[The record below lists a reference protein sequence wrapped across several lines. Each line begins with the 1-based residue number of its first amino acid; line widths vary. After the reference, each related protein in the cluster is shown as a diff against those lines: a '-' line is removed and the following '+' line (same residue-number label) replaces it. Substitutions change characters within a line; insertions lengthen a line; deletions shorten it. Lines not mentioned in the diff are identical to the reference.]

1 MRGSTRWRP
10 PMVSAFLFLLPL
22 VPYAAFR
29 AGETRPGPL
38 FPAPD
43 PAAPLPPPPFAC
55 VAASDGESPPSP
67 FSARAVREA
76 SRGWEWKNLE
86 TPGWKLL
93 MTPSFVVRGDVPID
107 DLRTVGAHLEEFL
120 RMAHA
125 ALGGDDSGLMF
136 SARVFSSAR
145 DFRRY
150 ATRSGAWN
158 AESFYDPR
166 SAELVICLDGDPTP
180 AWLQK
185 TLAHEFAHEYMDRV
199 WKRTDPLWLAEGVAE
214 YFANFVV
221 RDGRAQPGAVDRR
234 AVLLLQFDEPMP
246 LEKFLRLGRD
256 EMYGTL
262 FARHYAQAW
271 SFVHYLF
278 TRNDGVIDLL
288 LRGAQPPNVEELEK
302 GWRRHLQDLK

>member
-1 MRGSTRWRP
+1 
-10 PMVSAFLFLLPL
+10 MVSAFLFLLPM
-22 VPYAAFR
+22 VPLAAFR
-29 AGETRPGPL
+29 AAESRPGPL
-38 FPAPD
+38 FPTLDPEAPI
-43 PAAPLPPPPFAC
+43 PPFGC
-55 VAASDGESPPSP
+55 RTETVRRDGEGHPSP
-67 FSARAVREA
+67 FSPRAVREA

-86 TPGWKLL
+86 TSGWKLL

-107 DLRTVGAHLEEFL
+107 DLRSVGAHLEEFL
-120 RMAHA
+120 RMAKS

-150 ATRSGAWN
+150 AVRSGASN

-166 SAELVICLDGDPTP
+166 SAELVVCLDGGPSP

-199 WKRTDPLWLAEGVAE
+199 WKRTEPLWFAEGVAE
-214 YFANFVV
+214 YFANFAV
-221 RDGRAQPGAVDRR
+221 RDGRARPGAVDRR
-234 AVLLLQFDEPMP
+234 AVLLLQFEEPMP
-246 LEKFLRLGRD
+246 LQKFLKLGRD
-256 EMYGTL
+256 EMYGVL

-278 TRNDGVIDLL
+278 SRDDGVIDLL
-288 LRGAQPPNVEELEK
+288 LRGAQPPNLEELEQ
-302 GWRRHLQDLK
+302 GWRKHLSDLK

>member
-1 MRGSTRWRP
+1 
-10 PMVSAFLFLLPL
+10 MVSAFLFLLPL

-29 AGETRPGPL
+29 TGESVPGPL
-38 FPAPD
+38 FPGPD
-43 PAAPLPPPPFAC
+43 PQAPLPPSPFAC
-55 VAASDGESPPSP
+55 RADPVRRDGEGPPSP

-76 SRGWEWKNLE
+76 SRNWEWKNLE

-93 MTPSFVVRGDVPID
+93 MTPGFVVRGDVPID
-107 DLRTVGAHLEEFL
+107 DLRTVGANLEEFL
-120 RMAHA
+120 RMART

-150 ATRSGAWN
+150 AVRSGAAN

-166 SAELVICLDGDPTP
+166 SAELVVCLEGPPTP

-199 WKRTDPLWLAEGVAE
+199 WKRTDPLWFAEGVAE
-214 YFANFVV
+214 YFANFSV
-221 RDGRAQPGAVDRR
+221 RDGRALPGAPDRR
-234 AVLLLQFDEPMP
+234 ALLLLRMDEPLP
-246 LEKFLRLGRD
+246 LEKFLKLGRD
-256 EMYGTL
+256 EMYGVS
-262 FARHYAQAW
+262 FAHHYAEAW

-278 TRNDGVIDLL
+278 TREDGVVDLL
-288 LRGAQPPNVEELEK
+288 LRGGMPPNLDELER
-302 GWRRHLQDLK
+302 GWREHLKKLEP

>member
-1 MRGSTRWRP
+1 
-10 PMVSAFLFLLPL
+10 V
-22 VPYAAFR
+22 
-29 AGETRPGPL
+29 
-38 FPAPD
+38 
-43 PAAPLPPPPFAC
+43 
-55 VAASDGESPPSP
+55 PSP
-67 FSARAVREA
+67 FSPRAVREA

-120 RMAHA
+120 KMAKA
-125 ALGGDDSGLMF
+125 ALGGDSSGLMF

-150 ATRSGAWN
+150 AVRSGASN

-166 SAELVICLDGDPTP
+166 SAELVVCLEVSPSP

-199 WKRTDPLWLAEGVAE
+199 WKRTEPLWFAEGVAE
-214 YFANFVV
+214 YFANFTV
-221 RDGRAQPGAVDRR
+221 RDGRVQPGAVDRR
-234 AVLLLQFDEPMP
+234 ALLLLQFDEPMP
-246 LEKFLRLGRD
+246 LERFLKLGRD
-256 EMYGTL
+256 EMYGVL
-262 FARHYAQAW
+262 FAHHYAQAW

-278 TRNDGVIDLL
+278 ARDDGTIDLL
-288 LRGAQPPNVEELEK
+288 LRGTLPPRVEELEK
-302 GWRRHLQDLK
+302 GWRKHLTDLK

>member
-1 MRGSTRWRP
+1 
-10 PMVSAFLFLLPL
+10 MVSAFLFLLPL

-29 AGETRPGPL
+29 AGESIPGPL

-43 PAAPLPPPPFAC
+43 PDAPAPPLPFGCREEPARR
-55 VAASDGESPPSP
+55 DGESSPSP
-67 FSARAVREA
+67 FSPKAVREA

-107 DLRTVGAHLEEFL
+107 ELRTVGANLEEFL
-120 RMAHA
+120 KMAKA
-125 ALGGDDSGLMF
+125 SLGGDDSGLMF

-145 DFRRY
+145 EFRRY
-150 ATRSGAWN
+150 AVRSGASN

-166 SAELVICLDGDPTP
+166 SAELVVCLESPPGPS
-180 AWLQK
+180 WLQK

-199 WKRTDPLWLAEGVAE
+199 WKRTEPLWFAEGVAE
-214 YFANFVV
+214 YFANFTV
-221 RDGRAQPGAVDRR
+221 RDGRAQAGAVDQR
-234 AVLLLQFDEPMP
+234 ALLLLSIDDPMP
-246 LEKFLRLGRD
+246 LEKFLKLGRD
-256 EMYGTL
+256 EMYGVL
-262 FARHYAQAW
+262 FAHHYAQAW

-278 TRNDGVIDLL
+278 TRDDGVVDLL

-302 GWRRHLQDLK
+302 GWRRHLKELK

>member
-1 MRGSTRWRP
+1 
-10 PMVSAFLFLLPL
+10 VSAFLFLLPL

-29 AGETRPGPL
+29 AGETEPRPL
-38 FPAPD
+38 FPADEPG
-43 PAAPLPPPPFAC
+43 PPPAPPFDCAAEP
-55 VAASDGESPPSP
+55 VARDDAAPSP
-67 FSARAVREA
+67 FSPRSVREA
-76 SRGWEWKNLE
+76 SRAWEWKNLE